1 MTAVDTDRIDMAD
14 TSDERTLDMMFE
26 WLEPVPEGFKVEI
39 IEGTVHMSPQRD
51 THWRIILGIVRQLL
65 PRYKENRLLSDVR
78 IDLPGHLNGYASD
91 VLALSSDAVK
101 GEDGRW
107 RYQDIE
113 FVAEVISKNTAANDY
128 GPKKATYA
136 LAGVPVYLIVDP
148 YTGTWHLH
156 TLPKEDEYRSVL
168 SLDFGTP
175 VDLTST
181 VVGLVLAT
189 DAFPRD

>member
-1 MTAVDTDRIDMAD
+1 MTVVDTDRIDMAD

-39 IEGTVHMSPQRD
+39 VEGTVHMSPQRD
-51 THWRIILGIVRQLL
+51 THWEITFDILEQLRTTYGRRQL
-65 PRYKENRLLSDVR
+65 KTDVR
-78 IDLPGHLNGYASD
+78 IDFPGLLNGFAPDVAAVTKDASKN
-91 VLALSSDAVK
+91 A
-101 GEDGRW
+101 DGRW
-107 RYQDIE
+107 RHQDIE
-113 FVAEVISKNTAANDY
+113 FVAEVISRSTAANDY
-128 GPKKATYA
+128 GSKKATYA

>member
-1 MTAVDTDRIDMAD
+1 MTVVDTDRIDMAD

-39 IEGTVHMSPQRD
+39 VEGTVHMSPQRD
-51 THWRIILGIVRQLL
+51 THWEITFGILEQLRTAYGRRQL
-65 PRYKENRLLSDVR
+65 KTDVR
-78 IDLPGHLNGYASD
+78 IDFPGLLNGFAPDVAAVTQDASKT
-91 VLALSSDAVK
+91 A
-101 GEDGRW
+101 DGRW
-107 RYQDIE
+107 RHQDIE
-113 FVAEVISKNTAANDY
+113 FVAEVISKSTAANDY

-181 VVGLVLAT
+181 VVGLVLTT

>member
-1 MTAVDTDRIDMAD
+1 MTVVDTDRIDMAD
-14 TSDERTLDMMFE
+14 ISDERTLDMMFA

-39 IEGTVHMSPQRD
+39 VEGNVYMSPQRD
-51 THWRIILGIVRQLL
+51 THWRIILGIIRQLL
-65 PRYKENRLLSDVR
+65 PRYQEDRLLSDVR
-78 IDLPGHLNGYASD
+78 IDFPGLLNGFAPDVAAVTQDASKT
-91 VLALSSDAVK
+91 A
-101 GEDGRW
+101 DGRW

-113 FVAEVISKNTAANDY
+113 FVAEVISRSTAANDY
-128 GPKKATYA
+128 GSKKATYA

-175 VDLTST
+175 VDLSST
-181 VVGLVLAT
+181 VVSLVLAT

>member
-1 MTAVDTDRIDMAD
+1 M
-14 TSDERTLDMMFE
+14 LYE
-26 WLEPVPEGFKVEI
+26 WLEPAPEGCKLEI
-39 IEGTVHMSPQRD
+39 VGGNVYLVPQRG
-51 THWRIILGIVRQLL
+51 THWRNTLAIIRQLSA
-65 PRYKENRLLSDVR
+65 RYEENRLLSDVR
-78 IDLPGHLNGYASD
+78 IDLPGHLNGFASD
-91 VLALSSDAVK
+91 VVALSPDAVK
-101 GEDGRW
+101 GDDGRW

-113 FVAEVISKNTAANDY
+113 FVAEVISKATAANDY
-128 GPKKATYA
+128 GVKKAVYA
-136 LAGVPVYLIVDP
+136 TAGVPVYLIVAP

-181 VVGLVLAT
+181 VVGLSLAT

>member
-1 MTAVDTDRIDMAD
+1 MTVVDTDRIDMAD
-14 TSDERTLDMMFE
+14 ISDERTLDMMFE

-39 IEGTVHMSPQRD
+39 VEGNVYMSPQRD
-51 THWRIILGIVRQLL
+51 THWRIILGIIRQLL
-65 PRYKENRLLSDVR
+65 PRYQEDRLLSDVR
-78 IDLPGHLNGYASD
+78 IDFPGLLNGFASD
-91 VLALSSDAVK
+91 VAALAAGAAK
-101 GEDGRW
+101 TADGRW

-113 FVAEVISKNTAANDY
+113 FVAEVISRSTAANDY
-128 GPKKATYA
+128 GSKKATYA

-175 VDLTST
+175 VDLSST

>member
-1 MTAVDTDRIDMAD
+1 MTVVDTDRIDMAD

-65 PRYKENRLLSDVR
+65 LRYKENRLLSDVR

>member
-1 MTAVDTDRIDMAD
+1 MTVVDTDRIDMAD
-14 TSDERTLDMMFE
+14 TSDERTLDEMFE
-26 WLEPVPEGFKVEI
+26 WLEPTPEGFKVEI
-39 IEGTVHMSPQRD
+39 VEGNVYMSPQRD
-51 THWRIILGIVRQLL
+51 THWEITFDILEQLRTTYERRQL
-65 PRYKENRLLSDVR
+65 KTDVR
-78 IDLPGHLNGYASD
+78 IDLPGHLNGFASD
-91 VLALSSDAVK
+91 VVALSPDAVK

-113 FVAEVISKNTAANDY
+113 FVAEVISKATAANDY
-128 GPKKATYA
+128 GIKKAVYA
-136 LAGVPVYLIVDP
+136 TAGVPVYLIVDP

-181 VVGLVLAT
+181 VVGLTLAT